1 MIFGNNGTTLIA
13 PTSVEDNHTTAVAP
27 ATYVITVDLFSVS
40 SHLSAIV
47 ANTSSALNFSAR
59 AIVVDR
65 SATAGLTVIA
75 DARRAFVARRTFA
88 RTIVA
93 VVVSIIAIVE
103 RFFLSPC

>member
-65 SATAGLTVIA
+65 SATAGCERTHTCRQSPRLGFVV
-75 DARRAFVARRTFA
+75 VARSIHSNVIEMR
-88 RTIVA
+88 A
-93 VVVSIIAIVE
+93 VCFVHS
-103 RFFLSPC
+103 